1 MTIEMKHFS
10 LIIIALLFSMTVFA
24 QNNIETDFTQTKV
37 MKVSGKTTEKAGHI
51 IFDGNDHLTMT
62 YTEPEGEYFIIEG
75 DMVKINMDGKK
86 AELDANKVKMVGLQ
100 RSTLLNCLKDNWE
113 QAATDNNAELTITE
127 EKGIKTVS
135 IVANGKVPKGGYKSV
150 VLTYRLSDG
159 KMTKMV
165 LEEAIG
171 AINTYNIE

>member
-1 MTIEMKHFS
+1 MKHIT
-10 LIIIALLFSMTVFA
+10 LIIIAMLFSVSAFA
-24 QNNIETDFTQTKV
+24 QQIFETDFTQTKLL
-37 MKVSGKTTEKAGHI
+37 KISGKTTEKAGHI

-62 YTEPEGEYFIIEG
+62 YTQPEGEYFIIEG
-75 DMVKINMDGKK
+75 NMVKINLDGKK
-86 AELDANKVKMVGLQ
+86 ADLDANKVKMVGLQ
-100 RSTLLNCLKDNWE
+100 RSTLLNCLNGDWE
-113 QAATDNNAELTITE
+113 QAAVDNNAELTVTE

-159 KMTKMV
+159 KITKMV

-171 AINTYNIE
+171 TINTYNME